1 MYAVINHTG
10 ELYHGHC
17 ECTYKISITIF
28 KCVILHTDDAFVK
41 YDNSWYCCDDV
52 HINEISE
59 DSVVVSS
66 IVIIN
71 NIINYFSIL
80 LDQQGICAFLS
91 ETLMLLL
98 S

>member
-41 YDNSWYCCDDV
+41 YDNSWYCCDDA

-71 NIINYFSIL
+71 NITNYFSIL